1 MNVYYDPEKFGL
13 TTVASIDFSDGCY
26 QFDYLVVWKDAEG
39 RLFYAEDSGC
49 SCPMPFEYVGMPD
62 LTRVQDAM
70 EIVSRMEH
78 RLDSVRD
85 SWSSFEAPRIAQE
98 IADFKSKVKRGDV

>member
-1 MNVYYDPEKFGL
+1 MSWDNNVYYSPEKFGL
-13 TTVASIDFSDGCY
+13 TQVECIDFSDGCY

-49 SCPMPFEYVGMPD
+49 SCPSPFETMGMPE

-70 EIVSRMEH
+70 EIVSRMEQKLKDGY
-78 RLDSVRD
+78 REEPGV
-85 SWSSFEAPRIAQE
+85 AQS
-98 IADFKSKVKRGDV
+98 IADFKSKVKRGDI